1 MIKLVLVKLEQ
12 CRVALTLRFFFILQ
26 RNLIKEKAQAM
37 DLKNLSDD
45 IHFAEMNGEYLAWF
59 R

>member
-26 RNLIKEKAQAM
+26 RILIKEKAQAM

-45 IHFAEMNGEYLAWF
+45 IHFAEMNGEYLA
-59 R
+59 